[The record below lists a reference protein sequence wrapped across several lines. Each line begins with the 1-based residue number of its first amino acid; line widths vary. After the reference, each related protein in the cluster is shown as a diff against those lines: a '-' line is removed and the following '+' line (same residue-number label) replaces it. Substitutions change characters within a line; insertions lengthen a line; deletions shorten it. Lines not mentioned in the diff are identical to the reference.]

1 MQLKK
6 WLSLDDAANYLS
18 ALLSAPVEPKDVLQ
32 FALENHLGLSINFT
46 KVMNV
51 MEVVISP
58 FSEITT
64 EHSLDNFGHVNFEDK
79 SYHVSTSP
87 QLIKI
92 DGVWDLKIFGGGED
106 YLKARLLNFLEESPQ
121 PHHTSSNI
129 YIERD
134 SKTYCLYEK
143 HSDYDE
149 NNSLLILDAFLENII
164 KIENIGLD
172 DGYYKPMSTIP
183 SHAFLVVSRSSLNEF
198 EQKIQE
204 ANMQPDNIENK
215 AVEKKLDPRLHTT
228 LLIIIAAL
236 AKKIGIDID
245 GDIDSALNVQKIN
258 GLITDIGFTF
268 KDETIKSRLAE
279 IPEAM
284 RKRSKDGQGRPP
296 KPYKNNNTN

>member
-58 FSEITT
+58 FSEIST

-92 DGVWDLKIFGGGED
+92 DGVWDLKVFGGGED

-143 HSDYDE
+143 QSDYDE

-172 DGYYKPMSTIP
+172 GNPPRK
-183 SHAFLVVSRSSLNEF
+183 
-198 EQKIQE
+198 
-204 ANMQPDNIENK
+204 
-215 AVEKKLDPRLHTT
+215 RLH
-228 LLIIIAAL
+228 L
-236 AKKIGIDID
+236 
-245 GDIDSALNVQKIN
+245 
-258 GLITDIGFTF
+258 
-268 KDETIKSRLAE
+268 
-279 IPEAM
+279 
-284 RKRSKDGQGRPP
+284 
-296 KPYKNNNTN
+296 

>member
-6 WLSLDDAANYLS
+6 WLSLDDASNYLS

-46 KVMNV
+46 KVVNV

-64 EHSLDNFGHVNFEDK
+64 GHSLDNFGHVNFEDK

-92 DGVWDLKIFGGGED
+92 DGVWDLKVFGGGED

-121 PHHTSSNI
+121 PHHTNSNI

-143 HSDYDE
+143 QSDYDE

-215 AVEKKLDPRLHTT
+215 AAQKKIDPRLHTT

-245 GDIDSALNVQKIN
+245 GDIDNALNVQKIN

-268 KDETIKSRLAE
+268 KDETIKCRLAE

-284 RKRSKDGQGRPP
+284 RKRSKDGQGRPL
-296 KPYKNNNTN
+296 KQYKSNH

>member
-6 WLSLDDAANYLS
+6 WLAIDDAASYLS
-18 ALLSAPVEPKDVLQ
+18 ALFSEPVEPKDILQ
-32 FALENHLGLSINFT
+32 LALENHLKLSINFT
-46 KVMNV
+46 KIIDV
-51 MEVVISP
+51 MEVAISP
-58 FSEITT
+58 FSETT
-64 EHSLDNFGHVNFEDK
+64 SEPSPDNFGQVNFEDK

-92 DGVWDLKIFGGGED
+92 DGLWDLKLFGGGED
-106 YLKARLLNFLEESPQ
+106 YIKARLLNFLEVDSQ
-121 PHHTSSNI
+121 AQNSVSGI

-134 SKTYCLYEK
+134 NKTYCLYEK
-143 HSDYDE
+143 YKDYDE
-149 NNSLLILDAFLENII
+149 DNSLFLLDSFLENII
-164 KIENIGLD
+164 KIENTGLD
-172 DGYYKPMSTIP
+172 DGYYRPMPTIP

-215 AVEKKLDPRLHTT
+215 ADKKKLDPRLHTT

-258 GLITDIGFTF
+258 GLIADIGFSF

-296 KPYKNNNTN
+296 KPYKSNNSN

>member
-6 WLSLDDAANYLS
+6 WLSLDDASNYLS

-46 KVMNV
+46 KVVNV

-58 FSEITT
+58 FSELTT

-92 DGVWDLKIFGGGED
+92 DGVWDLKVFGGGED

-121 PHHTSSNI
+121 PHHTNSNI

-143 HSDYDE
+143 QSDYDE

-204 ANMQPDNIENK
+204 ANIQPNVLESEPVIKEIDSR
-215 AVEKKLDPRLHTT
+215 VETT
-228 LLIIIAAL
+228 LLIMVAAL
-236 AKKIGIDID
+236 ANKIGIDID
-245 GDIDSALNVQKIN
+245 SEIDSAINVKKVN
-258 GLITDIGFTF
+258 GLITDIGFNF
-268 KDETIKSRLAE
+268 KDETIKSRLAT
-279 IPEAM
+279 IPEAF

-296 KPYKNNNTN
+296 KLYKSNNTN